1 MLSLTELLRAL
12 APFLAWEPVIYAILA
27 SLVVWTGYS
36 ALQLRR
42 ATLAVTSA
50 FVGGRRVLGDEADPV
65 LFAASYETKSSALA
79 QDRVLGGSW
88 RGLRQSLVVPSG
100 PGQPVVATTEPRR
113 WFDLG
118 TLLRTAGADLRYH
131 AALPGLLVGAGLFV
145 TFLGLAAALSA
156 AGEVVAEG
164 VDQAARNKALR
175 DLLGS
180 ASVKFVTSLAGLGL
194 SIAYAL
200 YRKRRLKAVEAAM
213 SDFLTALQERL
224 PLKTQAALQA
234 EANAILAK
242 QYADV
247 QRIGSEFFVNL
258 GSTLEREF
266 DAGLQQHIKP
276 LADAIEKL
284 SSGLANQ
291 NEDALESMLKSFLE
305 KLEGAVGES
314 MRSTTVTLDALGARL
329 DGLQGAMDAAALRMG
344 RAAEDMASRLGRGTE
359 AALGGI
365 TEQMSALVRGL
376 REAAEEA
383 GRSNR
388 AAGDDLARRM
398 AETASALTSAVAAF
412 QTRLEDG
419 AADGISRLTGPIE
432 ALLQQLQELAE
443 SQRRAGTESTTA
455 LAATIARTAEA
466 LEVTAAKVAETL
478 GGGAADAS
486 GRLVAATEAM
496 RDDLREV
503 LTRFGATLDD
513 SGKVLNDSAKA
524 GGEALRGAAA
534 DLGKDVAAGA
544 AKLREAA
551 EAAGAALRDGASA
564 ANTGMTSAASTLRQ
578 NSEGLGERLSALG
591 NASAGL
597 ARQAEALDKALRAAT
612 APMSAATTD
621 LRTAAEAARDAL
633 GPWRET
639 AQALRSAVDGLMGA
653 ATSMEA
659 AQRSA
664 SDLSAR
670 LAQTSERFG
679 GLDEGLA
686 KTLRALQEALGGYQR
701 QIAEFVSGLDQGLQ
715 KSVGGLLAVAQSL
728 EDSVEE
734 IGSAR
739 PPRRGGNA

>member
-1 MLSLTELLRAL
+1 VLTELLRAL
-12 APFLAWEPVIYAILA
+12 APYLAWPPVIYTILIGLA
-27 SLVVWTGYS
+27 LWAGLS
-36 ALQLRR
+36 AVQLGR
-42 ATLAVTSA
+42 ATAAVRGA
-50 FVGGRRVLGDEADPV
+50 FANGRRELGSDPDPV
-65 LFAASYETKSSALA
+65 AFAAAYESASSALA
-79 QDRVLGGSW
+79 RNPLLGEGW
-88 RGLRQSLVVPSG
+88 RGLRQSLIVPSG
-100 PGQPVVATTEPRR
+100 AGQPVVATTEARR
-113 WFDLG
+113 WFDLTG
-118 TLLRTAGADLRYH
+118 LFRSAGADLRYH

-164 VDQAARNKALR
+164 VDQARRNAALR

-194 SIAYAL
+194 SIGYAL
-200 YRKRRLKAVEAAM
+200 FRKGRLKAAEREMAA
-213 SDFLTALQERL
+213 FLAALQDRL

-247 QRIGSEFFVNL
+247 QRIGSDFFVNL

-284 SSGLANQ
+284 SSGIANQ
-291 NEDALESMLKSFLE
+291 NEDALQTMLRAFLE

-314 MRSTTVTLDALGARL
+314 MRGTATTLEALGSRL
-329 DGLQGAMDAAALRMG
+329 DGLQGAMDAAAQRMG

-365 TEQMSALVRGL
+365 TEQMGALVRGL

-383 GRSNR
+383 GHSNR

-398 AETASALTSAVAAF
+398 AETADALTGAVAAF
-412 QTRLEDG
+412 QARLEAG
-419 AADGISRLTGPIE
+419 AADGVSRLAAPIE
-432 ALLQQLQELAE
+432 ELLRQLRDLAE
-443 SQRRAGTESTTA
+443 AQRAAGAESTAA
-455 LAATIARTAEA
+455 LAATIGRTAAA
-466 LEVTAAKVAETL
+466 LEATASKVAEVL

-513 SGKVLNDSAKA
+513 SGKALTRGAEA
-524 GGEALRGAAA
+524 GGDALRGAAA
-534 DLGKDVAAGA
+534 ALGEDVAAGA
-544 AKLREAA
+544 SRLREAA
-551 EAAGAALRDGASA
+551 EAAGAALREGGRAAGA
-564 ANTGMTSAASTLRQ
+564 GMTEAAGTLRQ
-578 NSEGLGERLSALG
+578 GSEGLGQRLASLG
-591 NASAGL
+591 DASAGL

-612 APMSAATTD
+612 APLSGATTD
-621 LRTAAEAARDAL
+621 LRGAAEAAREAL

-639 AQALRSAVDGLMGA
+639 AQALRGAVDGLLSA
-653 ATSMEA
+653 AASVEA
-659 AQRSA
+659 AQRGA
-664 SDLSAR
+664 GDLSAR
-670 LAQTSERFG
+670 LTQASERFG

-686 KTLRALQEALGGYQR
+686 RTLRALQEALVGYQ
-701 QIAEFVSGLDQGLQ
+701 QGIAKFVVDLDQGLSR
-715 KSVGGLLAVAQSL
+715 SVSGLQSIAQGL
-728 EDSVEE
+728 QDSVEE
-734 IGSAR
+734 IGDAL
-739 PPRRGGNA
+739 PPRRASGR

>member
-1 MLSLTELLRAL
+1 MLTELLRAL
-12 APFLAWEPVIYAILA
+12 APYLAWEPVIYSILA
-27 SLVVWTGYS
+27 SLVIWAGYS
-36 ALQLRR
+36 AFQLRR
-42 ATLAVTSA
+42 ATSAVAAA
-50 FVGGRRVLGDEADPV
+50 FAGGRRALGDEADPV
-65 LFAASYETKSSALA
+65 VFAASYETASSVLA
-79 QDRVLGGSW
+79 QDRLLGGSW
-88 RGLRQSLVVPSG
+88 RGLRQSLIVPSG

-113 WFDLG
+113 WFDLA
-118 TLLRTAGADLRYH
+118 TLVRAAGADLRYH

-164 VDQAARNKALR
+164 VDQARRNAALR

-194 SIAYAL
+194 SIGYAL
-200 YRKRRLKAVEAAM
+200 YRKRRLQATEAAM
-213 SDFLTALQERL
+213 AGFLAALQERL

-276 LADAIEKL
+276 LAEAIEKL

-291 NEDALESMLKSFLE
+291 NEDALQTMLKAFLE

-314 MRSTTVTLDALGARL
+314 MRSTAATLEALGTRL

-365 TEQMSALVRGL
+365 TEQMAALVRGL
-376 REAAEEA
+376 RDAAEEA

-398 AETASALTSAVAAF
+398 AETAAALTSAVAAF
-412 QTRLEDG
+412 QARLEDG

-432 ALLQQLQELAE
+432 ALLQQLRELAE
-443 SQRRAGTESTTA
+443 SQRRAGAESTTA
-455 LAATIARTAEA
+455 LAATITRTAEA
-466 LEVTAAKVAETL
+466 LEATATKVAETL

-496 RDDLREV
+496 RDDLRAV
-503 LTRFGATLDD
+503 LDRFGATLDD
-513 SGKVLNDSAKA
+513 SGRALTRGAEA
-524 GGEALRGAAA
+524 GGDALRGAAA
-534 DLGKDVAAGA
+534 DLGKDVTAGA
-544 AKLREAA
+544 ARLREAA

-564 ANTGMTSAASTLRQ
+564 ASAGMTSAASTLRQ
-578 NSEGLGERLSALG
+578 GSEGLGERLGALG
-591 NASAGL
+591 NASAEL

-633 GPWRET
+633 GPWRDT
-639 AQALRSAVDGLMGA
+639 AQALRSAVDGLLGA
-653 ATSMEA
+653 AASIEA
-659 AQRSA
+659 AQRGA

-670 LAQTSERFG
+670 LAQASERFG

-728 EDSVEE
+728 ENSVEE
-734 IGSAR
+734 IGGAR
-739 PPRRGGNA
+739 PQRRASQG